1 MGDHECVPSRRGT
14 SREKNGV
21 VSSYG
26 VIGVAGVLIDVP
38 AELEKLVRRCRLC
51 DRPHTVFG
59 NL

>member
-21 VSSYG
+21 ASSYG

-38 AELEKLVRRCRLC
+38 AELEKLVRWCRLC